1 MAATELLDY
10 NQVQE
15 QSPSTGDSIPAA
27 GGPIIFQFRA
37 DPNLAWDPS
46 QSFFAMDVTV
56 KARNEEDGT
65 VANAYEPGP
74 HDLRPFFPLRCFD
87 GMSHVIDGVTVASTT
102 HPYLDK
108 VVQEKFLHETTLSN
122 YGNFEA
128 LQLCRAIDD
137 GIKEHNIFRGQ
148 AHSLFDL
155 YEQGWRSTITKY
167 NSARAAGQMT
177 QLTGNPTGACYPT
190 HTVIFQPPFDFWTK
204 HQRVSG
210 GNHQVTLNLRAP
222 KGDTTTGSRWGSYA
236 ATTCVGSAFAEAGVQ
251 LATRGGTQITSL
263 HAIAADASTNAVR
276 TALRTVVAA
285 DRAEFAAAADL
296 YSAAGDADSITA
308 AGIEQCLQMEIHR
321 IRLMRRMVR
330 FTIER
335 PIATQEYNLS
345 EMQLYVGQPAEKNMT
360 QNFLLPSSTFALVF
374 FWRKPTNSQFDV
386 YNDYPVVGSAN
397 GGTVV
402 GDKTQNFI
410 LDEFYFTYGGETY
423 PSQRI
428 TTIGGEVN
436 PTSAT
441 QTPAGYQKLQLLT
454 NQLMGTYN
462 MPMEYLNTKYS
473 GTGLMERLDS
483 QMFFFPV
490 AKHSNSDNSDL
501 QVYWSGGIHK
511 NGDNTKTSK
520 VPSLL
525 ASNPTA
531 GESASLCV
539 MALYDA
545 RIELSYNAANQLEKV
560 TKTEWK

>member
-15 QSPSTGDSIPAA
+15 QSPSTGDSIPAS
-27 GGPIIFQFRA
+27 GGPIIWQFRA

-46 QSFFAMDVTV
+46 QSFFAMDVTIS
-56 KARNEEDGT
+56 ARDGNAGT
-65 VANAYEPGP
+65 VAGGYEPGP

-108 VVQEKFLHETTLSN
+108 IVQEKFLHETTLSN
-122 YGNFEA
+122 YSNFEA

-137 GIKEHNIFRGQ
+137 GIKEHNLFRSQ
-148 AHSLFDL
+148 AHSLLDL
-155 YEQGWRSTITKY
+155 HEQGWRSTILKY
-167 NSARAAGQMT
+167 NSARGGGQATQIAA
-177 QLTGNPTGACYPT
+177 NSAGACYPT

-222 KGDTTTGSRWGSYA
+222 SGDAPASAGAAGGSRWGGYA
-236 ATTCVGSAFAEAGVQ
+236 ATSCVGSAFAEAATQ
-251 LATRGGTQITSL
+251 LKTRGGVTQ
-263 HAIAADASTNAVR
+263 AALTDLAAVNLADFDNLAVGDQVAFENAAKR
-276 TALRTVVAA
+276 YAFGTAGTDPTQAKVEA
-285 DRAEFAAAADL
+285 
-296 YSAAGDADSITA
+296 
-308 AGIEQCLQMEIHR
+308 CLSMEIHR

-335 PIATQEYNLS
+335 PIATQEYNLT
-345 EMQLYVGQPAEKNMT
+345 EMQLYVGQADTSSMT
-360 QNFLLPSSTFALVF
+360 QNFLLPSSTFGLIF
-374 FWRKPTNSQFDV
+374 FWRKPNNSQYDV
-386 YNDYPVVGSAN
+386 FNDFPVVGADAAGAVQDS
-397 GGTVV
+397 TS
-402 GDKTQNFI
+402 TFM

-428 TTIGGEVN
+428 NKIAGAPE
-436 PTSAT
+436 
-441 QTPAGYQKLQLLT
+441 PAAFGVKDAPGFEKLQLLS

-462 MPMEYLNTKYS
+462 MSMEYLNTSYS
-473 GTGLMERLDS
+473 GQGLMERLDS

-501 QVYWSGGIHK
+501 QVYWSGAVHENSI
-511 NGDNTKTSK
+511 NTKTNAYPA
-520 VPSLL
+520 VLQAPDTT
-525 ASNPTA
+525 ASA
-531 GESASLCV
+531 GLCV
-539 MALYDA
+539 VALYDA